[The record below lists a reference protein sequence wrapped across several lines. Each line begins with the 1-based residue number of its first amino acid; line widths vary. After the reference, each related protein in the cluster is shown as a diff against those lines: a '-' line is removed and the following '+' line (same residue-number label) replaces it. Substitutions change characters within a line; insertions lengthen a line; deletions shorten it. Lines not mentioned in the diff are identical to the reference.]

1 MAKLEHILHFLEE
14 SFDASAF
21 PDYPHAL
28 NGLQVEGRSEV
39 KHVGAAVDASEETIR
54 EAVGRGV
61 HLLMVHHGLFW
72 GGLGPI
78 TGPRFRK
85 VAALIKADV
94 SLYGLHLPLD
104 AHPELGNNAILLRK
118 LGLAPEG
125 QFGSFMEAEVGWWG
139 PASLDRGELL
149 NRLREALEVE
159 VRLIPGGPEEVGRVG
174 VLTGGGASA
183 LSEAAALGLDTLITG
198 EAPHHA
204 FHEAMEL
211 GVNLLLGGH
220 YATETFGVKAVADR
234 LAQKFDLSWEF
245 LHFPT
250 GL

>member
-28 NGLQVEGRSEV
+28 NGLQVEGRREV
-39 KHVGAAVDASEETIR
+39 EHVGAAVDASEATIT
-54 EAVGRGV
+54 EAVSRGV

-104 AHPELGNNAILLRK
+104 AHPELGNNAILMRK
-118 LGLAPEG
+118 LGLAREG
-125 QFGSFMEAEVGWWG
+125 QFGSFMEVKVGWWG
-139 PASLDRGELL
+139 STSMHRGDLL
-149 NRLREALEVE
+149 NRLREAFEDE
-159 VRLIPGGPEEVGRVG
+159 VRLIPGGPEEVSRVG

-183 LSEAAALGLDTLITG
+183 LSEAGALGLDTLITG

-204 FHEAMEL
+204 FHEAMEM